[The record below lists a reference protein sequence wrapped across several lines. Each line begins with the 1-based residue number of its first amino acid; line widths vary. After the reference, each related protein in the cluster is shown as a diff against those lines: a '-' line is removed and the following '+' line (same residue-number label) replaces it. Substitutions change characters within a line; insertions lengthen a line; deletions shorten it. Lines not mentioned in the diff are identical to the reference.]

1 MSNAQIWAALQQS
14 AMVGA
19 QRLAVPAVFTSAVDA
34 SAPVSQQLL
43 QSALV
48 APANSTAEQ
57 VLRASAVAAVMERA
71 GWVPGLQAR
80 AAAVLPVLSAAPAES
95 RAAPTSPRLQQLI
108 GEVLH
113 DGPQDL
119 LAPMF
124 HALDQAG
131 QRLPHGLL
139 VAALEQGRQSIDMR
153 QWLTPV
159 LGERGRWLAGINA
172 QWGFA
177 SGVQETA
184 DPELIWQEG
193 SINQRVDLLTA
204 ERESDPAK
212 ARQRLE
218 ASLKELNAKERLP
231 MVQALETGLT
241 MADEPLLEKLLADRS
256 KEVRETAARLLSS
269 LPQSAHSQ
277 RISAWLQSM
286 LSQDAKGQWQ
296 IEPPEEG
303 LKEWERDGIA
313 LQPPAYIK
321 GVKAWWLQQMVELA
335 PLDFWQQQLGM
346 TPEQLWEWSRRS
358 DWKTALRQGWL
369 AALRTQHDVRWID
382 LLQTMERDARAESL
396 LPALLDQLDPQ
407 QREAHWLRQLQQA
420 KGTLV
425 ERINT
430 VENGMPVVGEFSPP
444 MSERLMDELDKAL
457 GGKQVTGSWH
467 SWQADQAVLAC
478 ARRLHAAVL
487 PRFVRLWRLPEPAAE
502 PPVEAQS
509 EAAQASEAAVIPR
522 LTQLW
527 RKLVSKTDVVE
538 PEAAAIDAA
547 GSTLTPE
554 QQAKLDRARLRPWDD
569 EQVLARLNRI
579 VDLRLALHAELRS

>member
-1 MSNAQIWAALQQS
+1 
-14 AMVGA
+14 
-19 QRLAVPAVFTSAVDA
+19 
-34 SAPVSQQLL
+34 
-43 QSALV
+43 
-48 APANSTAEQ
+48 
-57 VLRASAVAAVMERA
+57 
-71 GWVPGLQAR
+71 
-80 AAAVLPVLSAAPAES
+80 
-95 RAAPTSPRLQQLI
+95 
-108 GEVLH
+108 
-113 DGPQDL
+113 
-119 LAPMF
+119 
-124 HALDQAG
+124 
-131 QRLPHGLL
+131 
-139 VAALEQGRQSIDMR
+139 
-153 QWLTPV
+153 
-159 LGERGRWLAGINA
+159 
-172 QWGFA
+172 
-177 SGVQETA
+177 
-184 DPELIWQEG
+184 
-193 SINQRVDLLTA
+193 
-204 ERESDPAK
+204 
-212 ARQRLE
+212 
-218 ASLKELNAKERLP
+218 
-231 MVQALETGLT
+231 
-241 MADEPLLEKLLADRS
+241 
-256 KEVRETAARLLSS
+256 
-269 LPQSAHSQ
+269 
-277 RISAWLQSM
+277 
-286 LSQDAKGQWQ
+286 WQ

-369 AALRTQHDVRWID
+369 AALRSQHDVRWID
-382 LLQTMERDARAESL
+382 LLQTMDRDARAESL

-430 VENGMPVVGEFSPP
+430 VENGMPVVGEFSLP

-509 EAAQASEAAVIPR
+509 EAAVIPR

-527 RKLVSKTDVVE
+527 RKLVSKTDAVE
-538 PEAAAIDAA
+538 PEAAAAEVA

-569 EQVLARLNRI
+569 EQVLARLSRI